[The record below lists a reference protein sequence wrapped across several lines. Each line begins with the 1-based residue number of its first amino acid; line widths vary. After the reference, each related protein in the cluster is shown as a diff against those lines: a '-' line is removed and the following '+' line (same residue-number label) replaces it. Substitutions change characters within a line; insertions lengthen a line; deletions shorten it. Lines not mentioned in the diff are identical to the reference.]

1 MSSTHLNTLGFRDK
15 VKWTLET
22 CLATVCSWTTEI
34 ISALCSQ
41 VKNSHCFSLPE
52 EKNSL
57 SPLPTKTQLL
67 ASHKIDYFWN
77 ICFMCRF
84 LLLILFFVFLVFS
97 FYYCYFHCVT
107 WLVREGRIKGQGK
120 VRETTASKISFS
132 SSCICG
138 KGRQV
143 EKLHPA
149 SQLPIVWEWATVTQY
164 QPRVPEVEQA
174 QGDLLKLI
182 QWFSIQ

>member
-1 MSSTHLNTLGFRDK
+1 MPTSFWNSIHHFCSFQTCHLICENIVRSCDSKICMGLLLSFSRILMRLLMSSTHLNTLGFRDK

-84 LLLILFFVFLVFS
+84 LLLILFFF
-97 FYYCYFHCVT
+97 
-107 WLVREGRIKGQGK
+107 
-120 VRETTASKISFS
+120 
-132 SSCICG
+132 
-138 KGRQV
+138 
-143 EKLHPA
+143 
-149 SQLPIVWEWATVTQY
+149 
-164 QPRVPEVEQA
+164 
-174 QGDLLKLI
+174 
-182 QWFSIQ
+182 

>member
-1 MSSTHLNTLGFRDK
+1 MRLLMSSTHLNTLGFRDK

-84 LLLILFFVFLVFS
+84 LLLILFFFF
-97 FYYCYFHCVT
+97 
-107 WLVREGRIKGQGK
+107 
-120 VRETTASKISFS
+120 
-132 SSCICG
+132 
-138 KGRQV
+138 
-143 EKLHPA
+143 
-149 SQLPIVWEWATVTQY
+149 
-164 QPRVPEVEQA
+164 
-174 QGDLLKLI
+174 
-182 QWFSIQ
+182 